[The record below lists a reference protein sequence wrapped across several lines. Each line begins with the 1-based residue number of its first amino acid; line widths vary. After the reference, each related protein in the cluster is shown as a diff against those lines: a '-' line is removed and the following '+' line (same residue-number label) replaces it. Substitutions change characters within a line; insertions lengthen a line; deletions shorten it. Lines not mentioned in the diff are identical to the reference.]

1 MIIPETEFGTQKQQK
16 KSFLDM
22 VQDLYGSNNNNDVS
36 NQQLQQQAADN
47 EQKFWDAQPE
57 PSNNPIRNANGVV
70 PGFDPGY
77 TGPVAGGGFQ
87 YDGRTPPDQEQ
98 SAATVIPQRPQ
109 KQARTSD
116 QILQQIM
123 GYQMPKPTFD
133 ANRPEELR
141 RLSRNNAIAKAL
153 GLIGD
158 MVGVKKGANINV
170 RPNDNMEAKYTNDL
184 MNYVDQMNRRQD
196 EYNFREYAQKLRNGE
211 LLLNQANKDEDQALA
226 QDRWEKS
233 MANSNYW
240 NQQKLLREDFWN
252 EVGRRNKLNDQE
264 LTKKRDIANALYR
277 NMTLEEQH
285 RRNVALEVISQA
297 RANAAKDK
305 AGKTADTKSYKIY
318 SKAGKE
324 ISIPQDE
331 KYYLLSLIV
340 NDPGRNYE
348 LTKQEWD
355 MFDPTYGEP
364 LSTNSINSLVSKYWE
379 SSPMAKEYLVK
390 RGYDTGE
397 EKTTEQEQIK
407 EIPSFFQ

>member
-1 MIIPETEFGTQKQQK
+1 
-16 KSFLDM
+16 
-22 VQDLYGSNNNNDVS
+22 
-36 NQQLQQQAADN
+36 
-47 EQKFWDAQPE
+47 
-57 PSNNPIRNANGVV
+57 
-70 PGFDPGY
+70 
-77 TGPVAGGGFQ
+77 
-87 YDGRTPPDQEQ
+87 
-98 SAATVIPQRPQ
+98 
-109 KQARTSD
+109 
-116 QILQQIM
+116 
-123 GYQMPKPTFD
+123 
-133 ANRPEELR
+133 
-141 RLSRNNAIAKAL
+141 
-153 GLIGD
+153 

-184 MNYVDQMNRRQD
+184 MNYVDQMNQRQD

-240 NQQKLLREDFWN
+240 KQQELLRDDFWKKIAQ
-252 EVGRRNKLNDQE
+252 GNKMADQD
-264 LTKKRDIANALYR
+264 LAKKKAIVDAAYK
-277 NMTLEEQH
+277 NMTAEE
-285 RRNVALEVISQA
+285 RNRHNLALEAISRA
-297 RANAAKDK
+297 RAEAAKDK
-305 AGKTADTKSYKIY
+305 AGKTADGKNYKIY

-397 EKTTEQEQIK
+397 EKTTEQEQVKLGKGSLDDI
-407 EIPSFFQ
+407 